1 MNRIG
6 AASAQQTVGFCDDGP
21 LAALSLH
28 GEHRLTDHGVGAF
41 GFQPRV
47 RCVVQSA
54 ARRNGRCILGRQL
67 GDDVH
72 HLRVAVDAAIAF
84 RLAPKNELRGT
95 AKAGR
100 EFDDV
105 LAFQLGFRQHAPG
118 QLLAARAQNA
128 LTDAGEQPVSLQ
140 MLHIT
145 I

>member
-1 MNRIG
+1 M
-6 AASAQQTVGFCDDGP
+6 D
-21 LAALSLH
+21 
-28 GEHRLTDHGVGAF
+28 GAF
-41 GFQPRV
+41 
-47 RCVVQSA
+47 SA
-54 ARRNGRCILGRQL
+54 VSLVMMSTTCGS
-67 GDDVH
+67 
-72 HLRVAVDAAIAF
+72 VDAAIAF
-84 RLAPKNELRGT
+84 RLALKNELRGT